1 MIGKNLA
8 SSARLA
14 CRKASVVLRSCR
26 NALTEL
32 LGEPDEQS
40 FGAADVAEPIRVP
53 HTEPLHRR
61 AAHRVCVTWRVSRR
75 CRPRRT

>member
-40 FGAADVAEPIRVP
+40 FGAADVAEPIRVLILN
-53 HTEPLHRR
+53 HFTDEL
-61 AAHRVCVTWRVSRR
+61 
-75 CRPRRT
+75 RTVFA